1 MTATIAYDKPVKNL
15 IDQLNATGH
24 VTHTAY
30 RKTSV
35 TLHHN
40 AGRNTHEQVLTTWKT
55 REASTHFDVDA
66 RGDVCQFVKVNE
78 YAWAVGNTQGNMST
92 ISIEMCNE
100 TLAPAW
106 KVADP
111 TWQGA
116 ARLAGWLFAK
126 VIGERPS
133 SSNLFY
139 HHHWYS
145 TACAGP
151 HMDEIYGKVL
161 LAAQAAYDQF
171 KGASAPKPPGPAPG
185 GTSNAQIAAEV
196 WAGKWGNGDDRVSRL
211 TKAGY
216 DAKAI
221 QALVDQGVG
230 KNASPSPAPPKKSI
244 ATVAQEVM
252 AGQWGNGDD
261 RVQRLT
267 KAGYNAAAVQAEVN
281 KHV

>member
-1 MTATIAYDKPVKNL
+1 VTATIAYDRPVKNL
-15 IDQLNATGH
+15 IDQLSATGH
-24 VTHTAY
+24 VTHTEY

-40 AGRNTHEQVLTTWKT
+40 AGRNTHEQVLGTWRT

-66 RGDVCQFVKVNE
+66 EGDVCQFVKVNE

-100 TLAPAW
+100 TLAPEW
-106 KVADP
+106 KVADA

-126 VIGERPS
+126 VIGEPPS

-139 HHHWYS
+139 HHHWYA

-151 HMDEIYGKVL
+151 HMDGIYNKVL
-161 LAAQAAYDQF
+161 AAAQVAYDHF
-171 KGASAPKPPGPAPG
+171 KGAAARRK
-185 GTSNAQIAAEV
+185 SNEEIAAEV
-196 WAGKWGNGDDRVSRL
+196 WRGDWGNGADRVSRL
-211 TKAGY
+211 TAAGY

-230 KNASPSPAPPKKSI
+230 R
-244 ATVAQEVM
+244 
-252 AGQWGNGDD
+252 NG
-261 RVQRLT
+261 
-267 KAGYNAAAVQAEVN
+267 
-281 KHV
+281 